1 MHLIHPSQLWWAS
14 LLAVPIL
21 LHLFRRRP
29 RTRRVSQ
36 LMFFQMLDKASQESP
51 WLRRLK
57 RLLAFLLSALVLAGL
72 VGSLARVIVSPVGR
86 RLKGLVILLDRSAS
100 MAAADGGPSR
110 LEEGLATVRRR
121 LGAVSPAV
129 PVTVVAYDRRP
140 RILCPRTLERR
151 EVLRQLDGL
160 GVRPMEGDPAPALV
174 LARRLARL
182 DAPARIWHV
191 TDAPPAAQHAAGE
204 DAAEAGEDA
213 ARAGASSG
221 GPSDPAAER
230 EPPADATDTA
240 ASHDTDAADAD
251 APDAAAKVAVETI
264 LVPMA
269 EPVNAGITALA
280 MRPVPMQPASWQAFI
295 QVHAAGPG
303 AVDAELEIRLDDRL
317 TGLRNLTIA
326 PGRAE
331 RLLLPVEPGKG
342 RRLSLRLSAE
352 GDALGLDDRVDA
364 FVPEPRPLRILWV
377 ARRHG
382 PFTQLALGSLVE
394 QGAVEVFQ
402 GDPDAW
408 PSDQDVDVVIF
419 ERWLPASWPKDVPV
433 VVIDPPRSLGPVQA
447 VRLQGD
453 GLGVDSPRPAAPDH
467 PVLYGVASPRVS
479 VTQTAVLKV
488 EGHLEALWKGPAG
501 PLLAA
506 GEVRGRR
513 LVVMAFSAEQ
523 SPRFPLLASYPLLIG
538 NAVYWAAR
546 PEDEPDRARTRRT
559 GDLVAL
565 EGRTLRWT
573 LPGPEGKACR
583 AETALEGR
591 WTELDRVGLWET
603 DAGERGSAA
612 VLARRETHLPA
623 ADPDAADAS
632 AADADRAAWS
642 ADLTEPLAWTVLLLL
657 LLEAYLFHRKAV
669 Y

>member
-29 RTRRVSQ
+29 GTRRVSQ
-36 LMFFQMLDKASQESP
+36 LMFFQTLDKATQESP

-57 RLLAFLLSALVLAGL
+57 RLLAFLLTALVLAGL

-140 RILCPRTLERR
+140 QILCPRTLERR
-151 EVLRQLDGL
+151 EVLRHLDGL

-182 DAPARIWHV
+182 DAPALIWHV
-191 TDAPPAAQHAAGE
+191 SDAPPAAA
-204 DAAEAGEDA
+204 DAAEG
-213 ARAGASSG
+213 
-221 GPSDPAAER
+221 
-230 EPPADATDTA
+230 EPPADAADA
-240 ASHDTDAADAD
+240 DASPDTDAADAD
-251 APDAAAKVAVETI
+251 APAAAATDTAAQVSVETI

-280 MRPVPMQPASWQAFI
+280 MRPVPMQPAAWQAFI
-295 QVHAAGPG
+295 QVHAAGPTD
-303 AVDAELEIRLDDRL
+303 VDADLEIRLDGRL
-317 TGLRNLTIA
+317 TGLRKLTLT

-352 GDALGLDDRVDA
+352 GDVLPIDDRVDA

-419 ERWLPASWPKDVPV
+419 ENWLPASWPRDVPV
-433 VVIDPPRSLGPVQA
+433 LVIDPPHSLGPVQA
-447 VRLQGD
+447 VRLQED
-453 GLGVDSPRPAAPDH
+453 GLGVESPRPAAPDH
-467 PVLYGVASPRVS
+467 PVLYGVASPRIS

-488 EGHLEALWKGPAG
+488 EGPLEALWKGPAG

-573 LPGPEGKACR
+573 LPGPDGKPRR
-583 AETALEGR
+583 AETDLEGR

-603 DAGERGSAA
+603 DVGERGSAA
-612 VLARRETHLPA
+612 LLARRETCLPA
-623 ADPDAADAS
+623 AAPDGPACGGGES
-632 AADADRAAWS
+632 ARAAWS
-642 ADLTEPLAWTVLLLL
+642 ADLTAPLAWTVLVVLLV
-657 LLEAYLFHRKAV
+657 EAYLFHRKAV